1 MSALKEHSATFSMVA
16 RSFNTSPTKV
26 ISIFDTFGLMHKNPF
41 PMAISIDEFYWNRK
55 SKYACVIL
63 DFISGDIIDIING
76 RKNLIGIPTFSSL
89 IL

>member
-26 ISIFDTFGLMHKNPF
+26 ISIFDTFGQMHKNPF

-55 SKYACVIL
+55 SKSKYACVFYSFFFL
-63 DFISGDIIDIING
+63 QNPHLFKGLFRDTPN
-76 RKNLIGIPTFSSL
+76 
-89 IL
+89 